1 MFTNQDII
9 VIAFKLINF
18 ATLLGVGFFL
28 FKKHILPDLRLSIA
42 RKKNKHDSL
51 FLQQANLEHQ
61 QLKLD
66 TLLKEDATQCENF
79 RTKID
84 EWKTVV
90 AQENNMLKKEQENIK
105 AIIRKRMEHTAI
117 QREQKRVQKIVAYTV
132 VSRLETS
139 LSDHFKQPQE
149 NSQYLDSIIAFMN
162 ERAS

>member
-18 ATLLGVGFFL
+18 AALLGVGFFL

-66 TLLKEDATQCENF
+66 KFLKEDAIQCETF

-84 EWKTVV
+84 KWKKVV
-90 AQENNMLKKEQENIK
+90 AQENNMLKKEQENITV
-105 AIIRKRMEHTAI
+105 AIRKRIEHTAI

-132 VSRLETS
+132 VNRLKKS
-139 LSDHFKQPQE
+139 LSHHFKQPQE
-149 NSQYLDSIIAFMN
+149 NSEYLDSIIAFMN